1 MSVDLHALI
10 PLIALTFLLAGG
22 VKGVVGLGL
31 PTVSVGLLGLAMP
44 PMQAA
49 ALLIVPSMVTNL
61 WQLACGPRFLGLMKR
76 LAGLLLGVVVGTL
89 LVGAWLGSD
98 APRQATGVLGLA
110 LVAYALLGL
119 AAIPLHLPARHEPWA
134 GPLVGLAT
142 GALTA
147 VTGVFVIPAVPYLG
161 ALGLQRDEL
170 VQALGL
176 SFSASTLALAVTL
189 GVHGDLLEPQMLG
202 ASLLTLVPALGG
214 MLLGQWLRQRI
225 SAALFR
231 RCFFVGLLLLGADL
245 AWRGF
250 H

>member
-10 PLIALTFLLAGG
+10 PLIALTFLLAGF

-76 LAGLLLGVVVGTL
+76 LAGLLLGVIVGTL
-89 LVGAWLGSD
+89 LVGAWLGGD

-110 LVAYALLGL
+110 LT
-119 AAIPLHLPARHEPWA
+119 
-134 GPLVGLAT
+134 T

-225 SAALFR
+225 SATLFR

>member
-10 PLIALTFLLAGG
+10 PLIALTFLLAGF

-76 LAGLLLGVVVGTL
+76 LAGLLLGVIVGTL
-89 LVGAWLGSD
+89 LVGAWLGGD
-98 APRQATGVLGLA
+98 APRQATGV
-110 LVAYALLGL
+110 LGL

-189 GVHGDLLEPQMLG
+189 GVHGDLLEPRMLG

-225 SAALFR
+225 SATLFR

>member
-10 PLIALTFLLAGG
+10 PLIALTFLLAGF

-76 LAGLLLGVVVGTL
+76 LAGLLLGVIVGTL
-89 LVGAWLGSD
+89 LVGAWLGGD

-110 LVAYALLGL
+110 LAAYALLGL

-134 GPLVGLAT
+134 GPLVGLTT

-225 SAALFR
+225 SATLSR

>member
-10 PLIALTFLLAGG
+10 PLIALTFLLAGF

-76 LAGLLLGVVVGTL
+76 LAGL
-89 LVGAWLGSD
+89 
-98 APRQATGVLGLA
+98 
-110 LVAYALLGL
+110 LLGL

>member
-1 MSVDLHALI
+1 MSWIIL
-10 PLIALTFLLAGG
+10 FFAGLFEVG
-22 VKGVVGLGL
+22 WAVGLKYTEGFSKPL
-31 PTVSVGLLGLAMP
+31 PTVLTALAMLVSLGLLGLAMP

-89 LVGAWLGSD
+89 LVGAWLGGD

-110 LVAYALLGL
+110 LAAYALLGL

-161 ALGLQRDEL
+161 ALRLQRDEL

-189 GVHGDLLEPQMLG
+189 GVHGDLLEPQKIG
-202 ASLLTLVPALGG
+202 RASCRERV
-214 MLLGQWLRQRI
+214 
-225 SAALFR
+225 
-231 RCFFVGLLLLGADL
+231 
-245 AWRGF
+245 
-250 H
+250 

>member
-1 MSVDLHALI
+1 MACRQVQRDRGQAEQR
-10 PLIALTFLLAGG
+10 
-22 VKGVVGLGL
+22 VG
-31 PTVSVGLLGLAMP
+31 
-44 PMQAA
+44 
-49 ALLIVPSMVTNL
+49 
-61 WQLACGPRFLGLMKR
+61 
-76 LAGLLLGVVVGTL
+76 
-89 LVGAWLGSD
+89 
-98 APRQATGVLGLA
+98 RQGQ
-110 LVAYALLGL
+110 

-147 VTGVFVIPAVPYLG
+147 VTGIFVIPAVPYLG

-225 SAALFR
+225 SATLFR

>member
-10 PLIALTFLLAGG
+10 PLIALSFLLAGF

-76 LAGLLLGVVVGTL
+76 LAGLLLGVIVGTL
-89 LVGAWLGSD
+89 LVG
-98 APRQATGVLGLA
+98 LA
-110 LVAYALLGL
+110 LAAYALLGL

-225 SAALFR
+225 SATLFR

>member
-10 PLIALTFLLAGG
+10 PLIALSFLLAGF

-76 LAGLLLGVVVGTL
+76 LAGLLLGVIVGTL
-89 LVGAWLGSD
+89 LVGAWLGGD
-98 APRQATGVLGLA
+98 APRQATGV
-110 LVAYALLGL
+110 LGL

-147 VTGVFVIPAVPYLG
+147 VTGIFVIPAVPYLG

-225 SAALFR
+225 SATLFR

>member
-10 PLIALTFLLAGG
+10 PLIALTFLLAGF

-76 LAGLLLGVVVGTL
+76 LAGLLLGVIVGTL
-89 LVGAWLGSD
+89 LVGAWLGGD

-110 LVAYALLGL
+110 LAAYARLGR
-119 AAIPLHLPARHEPWA
+119 AALPRHLPARHEPGA

-147 VTGVFVIPAVPYLG
+147 VTGIFVIPAVPYLG

-202 ASLLTLVPALGG
+202 ASRLTLVPARGG
-214 MLLGQWLRQRI
+214 MLLGQWLRPRI
-225 SAALFR
+225 SATLFR